1 MDQSKKN
8 ITLLVLLGMLVL
20 SSIVLG
26 LTDNTS
32 INTNEDKE
40 IFSVQDTS
48 RVDLISIKS
57 KTESIQL
64 KKVEGQWILNE
75 QYKTEQNIIKVLL
88 SILKDVEVVRRVPKN
103 QVEYISNHIVENGF
117 LIEISGNGKLIH
129 SLYASGN
136 DNKTVSYMMLLDQ
149 NDPMIVNIPG
159 YESYVAGIFEIPV
172 NDWRERLLLST
183 NWRTL
188 QNLRIAYTEY
198 PEFNVNIKFE
208 FDFLKVEGITN
219 LDTAKMMTF
228 IGGFHYLQTDRYLE
242 KGQYERYDS
251 LFHTPST
258 VTLSIEDINSK
269 NSKTIQFYPLLAED
283 PMMLGYVKEDDQMVL
298 FEANRIQ
305 KLFVVKDDFEAKPE
319 GQGLKNH

>member
-26 LTDNTS
+26 LTDETS
-32 INTNEDKE
+32 INTIEDKE
-40 IFSVQDTS
+40 IFSIQDTS
-48 RVDLISIKS
+48 KVDLISIKS

-64 KKVEGQWILNE
+64 KKVERQWILNE

-103 QVEYISNHIVENGF
+103 QAEDISNHIVDNGF

-136 DNKTVSYMMLLDQ
+136 DNKTVSYMMSLDL
-149 NDPMIVNIPG
+149 NDPMIVKIPG

-172 NDWRERLLLST
+172 NDWRDRLLLST
-183 NWRTL
+183 NWRSL
-188 QNLRIAYTEY
+188 QNLQIDYTEY

-208 FDFLKVEGITN
+208 FDFLNVEGITN
-219 LDTAKMMTF
+219 LDTARMMSF
-228 IGGFHYLQTDRYLE
+228 IDEFNYLQTDRYLE

-251 LFHTPST
+251 LFQTPST

-269 NSKTIQFYPLLAED
+269 NSKTIYFFPLLSED
-283 PMMLGYVKEDDQMVL
+283 PMMLGYVKEDEQMVL

-305 KLFVVKDDFEAKPE
+305 SLFAVKDDFEAKPE
-319 GQGLKNH
+319 EQGLNNH